1 MKRNP
6 YKKGE
11 GVTVQASMNKFWV
24 DKLER
29 GKNIEAY
36 NQFLLTPIPVAPGM
50 KVQKSNL
57 FTMGFS
63 KTKRKKKAVPT
74 VGEPG
79 SSSTLV
85 TPKPVSSGC
94 TNKVLGDIC
103 DFVTNSIGGSGV
115 SFINNQA
122 IATNGML
129 LQCIRSAIMS
139 YNIFLESALSE
150 YQKLVRKPRKSILR
164 KDIDLNRGYKD
175 AFV

>member
-63 KTKRKKKAVPT
+63 KTKRKKIAVPT

-94 TNKVLGDIC
+94 TNKVLGDAAEVLPDSFTGSRISIVQAVNDILDVLPVFAVC
-103 DFVTNSIGGSGV
+103 HLGGNIILVDVHNVSTTRATCLNSWC
-115 SFINNQA
+115 
-122 IATNGML
+122 L
-129 LQCIRSAIMS
+129 KR
-139 YNIFLESALSE
+139 
-150 YQKLVRKPRKSILR
+150 
-164 KDIDLNRGYKD
+164 
-175 AFV
+175 